1 MIAELFQAA
10 FFAGIPV
17 GVVSY
22 LLFWWALR
30 SEYLERT
37 TNLKHFKK
45 EVSRLSKM
53 QSRNK
58 KKKKNDKKGNESD
71 AEGVKMNPV
80 HNKWLK
86 FGGGFY
92 GVVALMTFVIV
103 EIGEIASF
111 FGQFSENVGK
121 LSQLSFDLVI
131 GFFIDSVM
139 NFVTAIAW
147 PMYWMER
154 VDTGRIWIWFL
165 AAYGGYW
172 LGAKAAI
179 GFRDTEGTRL

>member
-1 MIAELFQAA
+1 MIAEIFRAA
-10 FFAGIPV
+10 LFAGLPV

-37 TNLKHFKK
+37 TNLKHFAK

-53 QSRNK
+53 HSKNK
-58 KKKKNDKKGNESD
+58 KKNRNDKKGKESE
-71 AEGVKMNPV
+71 AGGVKMNPV
-80 HNKWLK
+80 HNKWIK

-103 EIGEIASF
+103 ETGEIASF

-121 LSQLSFDLVI
+121 LSQLSADMVI
-131 GFFIDSVM
+131 NLIIDSLM

-147 PMYWMER
+147 PMYWMNRIE
-154 VDTGRIWIWFL
+154 TESIWIWFL
-165 AAYGGYW
+165 VAYGGYW
-172 LGAKAAI
+172 LGARSAI
-179 GFRDTEGTRL
+179 GFRDTEGIEP